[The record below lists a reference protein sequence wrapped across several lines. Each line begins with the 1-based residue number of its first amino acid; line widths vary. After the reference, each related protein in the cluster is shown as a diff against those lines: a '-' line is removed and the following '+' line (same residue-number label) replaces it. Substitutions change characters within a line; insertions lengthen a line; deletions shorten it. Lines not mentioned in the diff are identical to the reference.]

1 MSNLPWLAI
10 MFVLDNLLSLQALL
24 YVVSHLDKTVNFFL
38 LASIAINNL
47 FAWISFDKHDIS

>member
-1 MSNLPWLAI
+1 

-24 YVVSHLDKTVNFFL
+24 LYVISNSDKTVNFFL

-47 FAWISFDKHDIS
+47 FA